1 MIERSQNANT
11 FFSIEGD
18 FTHRSTRISK
28 DGRTLIFLVLQFM
41 ISVVV
46 HLIYPFLKC
55 NQMSLKFVQLTVIH
69 F

>member
-28 DGRTLIFLVLQFM
+28 DGRKHKCIGVLV
-41 ISVVV
+41 
-46 HLIYPFLKC
+46 YA
-55 NQMSLKFVQLTVIH
+55 TDG
-69 F
+69 